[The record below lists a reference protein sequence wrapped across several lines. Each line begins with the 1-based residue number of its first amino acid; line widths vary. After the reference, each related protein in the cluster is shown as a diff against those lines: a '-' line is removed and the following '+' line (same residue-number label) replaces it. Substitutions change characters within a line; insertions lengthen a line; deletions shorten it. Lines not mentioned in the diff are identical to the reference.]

1 MDLNSRLFDSI
12 RIKPTCD
19 EPKPAAE
26 AGCESPGCTHPG
38 LYRAPKGRKADGV
51 RGVAVMWTPCGGGD
65 SFNGI
70 VVSGDVEV
78 T

>member
-26 AGCESPGCTHPG
+26 AGCESPGCKNCLTSITFKKLSHKKT
-38 LYRAPKGRKADGV
+38 LR
-51 RGVAVMWTPCGGGD
+51 
-65 SFNGI
+65 
-70 VVSGDVEV
+70 
-78 T
+78 